1 MADVVPAIRSY
12 KPFQYAQTHLGKMS
26 EAVENAL
33 IEVPGVPTDILRAL
47 ADKLDREAAAPE
59 NRGTSVGGKAAS
71 SPSLPVL
78 FVPEVHRRSVWKR
91 NN

>member
-1 MADVVPAIRSY
+1 MAIPKTTEGRRFADLYRRVASI
-12 KPFQYAQTHLGKMS
+12 
-26 EAVENAL
+26 
-33 IEVPGVPTDILRAL
+33 PTSGGHRADLILRPL